1 MGGMGANMRLTGKS
15 GISFDYILGR
25 FQGELQK
32 SRETGAELHS
42 LTGAMNEI
50 HETLGGS
57 LVSTI
62 LPLST
67 LPTLTGPV
75 LSLNPSLHI
84 PNPSLL
90 FSLLSKVTLQNPI
103 RTKGRP

>member
-32 SRETGAELHS
+32 SCESVAELHF
-42 LTGAMNEI
+42 LGTMNEI
-50 HETLGGS
+50 HETLQGS

-62 LPLST
+62 FTTINSADPNGICSQPQSLP
-67 LPTLTGPV
+67 PV
-75 LSLNPSLHI
+75 LPPQQSH
-84 PNPSLL
+84 
-90 FSLLSKVTLQNPI
+90 NPI
-103 RTKGRP
+103 